1 MLSRE
6 RQDVALARNFFS
18 IEKVAALSNA
28 AGMLQFSSDIG
39 LGEMEILPLSEEF
52 RPTEGAGDLVM
63 MTSGSSGE
71 PKGVL
76 LDVEKVVLNNTAT
89 GCIVQPDRCDIW
101 AIDLDMALMSAT
113 SHMIM
118 AWQYKIPCII

>member
-1 MLSRE
+1 MLSR
-6 RQDVALARNFFS
+6 DVRMLPWRETSFS

-28 AGMLQFSSDIG
+28 TGMLQFSSDIG

-71 PKGVL
+71 PKVL
-76 LDVEKVVLNNTAT
+76 LDVEKVV
-89 GCIVQPDRCDIW
+89 
-101 AIDLDMALMSAT
+101 
-113 SHMIM
+113 
-118 AWQYKIPCII
+118 

>member
-1 MLSRE
+1 MGSEMCIRD
-6 RQDVALARNFFS
+6 R
-18 IEKVAALSNA
+18 SNA

-71 PKGVL
+71 PKGGTIGCGEGCFEQHRSGVHSP
-76 LDVEKVVLNNTAT
+76 T
-89 GCIVQPDRCDIW
+89 GPV
-101 AIDLDMALMSAT
+101 
-113 SHMIM
+113 
-118 AWQYKIPCII
+118 